1 MDDARQKR
9 HTTLVSALATCAAAA
24 AFFAFFPDVSPELK
38 DPKEPQTLASIST
51 DGEGFFGLDEIAD
64 FAPLFL
70 PTRRNASAAPRKIP
84 QPAGWDFGKS
94 DSDTPAA
101 ALRSPE
107 FLPNAES
114 DMARGRSAFM
124 RAVMRNFF
132 SSYGRANLDIP
143 QSDGSATFKLVDLN
157 TGETVRTAPVKLK
170 SPNKMYAVAE
180 FKVYIERDGWAMK
193 PLELQSSGDER
204 NDAELASMLT
214 SAKLLKGAE
223 KGEYRA
229 VFIP

>member
-9 HTTLVSALATCAAAA
+9 HTTLVSALAICAAAA
-24 AFFAFFPDVSPELK
+24 AFFAFFPDVSPECK

-114 DMARGRSAFM
+114 DMARGRGAHRRSGILFGRPPKSGYENRPVLAFL
-124 RAVMRNFF
+124 RAF
-132 SSYGRANLDIP
+132 
-143 QSDGSATFKLVDLN
+143 
-157 TGETVRTAPVKLK
+157 E
-170 SPNKMYAVAE
+170 
-180 FKVYIERDGWAMK
+180 
-193 PLELQSSGDER
+193 ELCGGQH
-204 NDAELASMLT
+204 
-214 SAKLLKGAE
+214 
-223 KGEYRA
+223 
-229 VFIP
+229 